1 VNYHLKLVK
10 EKSKIPKLQ
19 PEAVNCMIDTTMA
32 NRDKTS
38 GQQNSTQKTPLIA
51 GYGPMYFSGVSSS

>member
-19 PEAVNCMIDTTMA
+19 PEDVNYMIDTTMA

-51 GYGPMYFSGVSSS
+51 GMDPCTSAV